1 MLKGIGKYLRPIA
14 AGHGHRGHGQFIKGR
29 VVMNDWEFDALIDKI
44 QHEVFDE
51 AKNALGEKGF
61 DRWRNPKFCGA
72 MEGSDR
78 HARMKGSCGD
88 TMEMYIR
95 VKDDRL
101 EQVSY
106 VTDGCSSSSI
116 AGSFTA
122 ELAMGKTFE
131 EVLDL
136 TGADVLQAIGTFP
149 EAEEHCAHLAVSTL
163 KEAVN
168 SFLVDQVKGEK
179 RSI

>member
-1 MLKGIGKYLRPIA
+1 MDD
-14 AGHGHRGHGQFIKGR
+14 Q
-29 VVMNDWEFDALIDKI
+29 EFEALINKI
-44 QHEVFDE
+44 QDEVFTE

-61 DRWRNPKFCGA
+61 DRWRNPKYFGVMQDA
-72 MEGSDR
+72 DS

-95 VKDDRL
+95 VKDDMI

-116 AGSFTA
+116 AGSFAA
-122 ELAMGKTFE
+122 ELAMGKSFE

-136 TGADVLQAIGTFP
+136 AGPDVLHEIGTFP
-149 EAEEHCAHLAVSTL
+149 KAEEHCAHLAVSTL
-163 KEAVN
+163 HEALN
-168 SFLVDQVKGEK
+168 SFLIKQVKGEK
-179 RSI
+179 